1 MTNAEQADMYRE
13 KSRSLRALA
22 TVLIGEQSR
31 ADLLR
36 VADEYD
42 RMAERAALRPPNG
55 PIVHHRVTA

>member
-1 MTNAEQADMYRE
+1 MYRE
-13 KSRSLRALA
+13 KSRSLRTLA

-42 RMAERAALRPPNG
+42 RMAERAALRPPKE
-55 PIVHHRVTA
+55 PIVHHRVPV

>member
-13 KSRSLRALA
+13 KSRSLRTLA

-42 RMAERAALRPPNG
+42 RMAERAALRPPKE
-55 PIVHHRVTA
+55 PIVHHRVPV